1 MIDRSLSQQKESE
14 QINAK
19 LRGEVEQARVDLR
32 KALKA
37 QSQVAQK
44 ILVDTADKALDADPD
59 FIE

>member
-37 QSQVAQK
+37 QSQVSQK
-44 ILVDTADKALDADPD
+44 I
-59 FIE
+59 